1 MFAKFWGIVDDI
13 EETSLV
19 INVQGVGYLV
29 SCARTTLTQLRP
41 GLAVTLYIET
51 DIREGAI
58 QLFGFLDPAERHWYR
73 LLHSVQGV
81 GGKAALAILSALTIP
96 ELARAILSGDKTSL
110 TRADGVGPKI
120 ATRILTEL
128 KEKAATAPQDV
139 EKQPEI
145 SEEIRTVQPVNANVS
160 LQDENIKTEASP
172 SEEQAKPGRKAKPVR
187 YTEDAVSALENLGY
201 NRSQAYGA
209 VIEAEADLAEEPI
222 DLAILIRT
230 SLQKLSETFNG

>member
-13 EETSLV
+13 EENNLV

-81 GGKAALAILSALTIP
+81 GGKAALAILSALAIP

-139 EKQPEI
+139 AKQPEI
-145 SEEIRTVQPVNANVS
+145 SEEIRVVQQAAAISVNKEDAKAGPPS
-160 LQDENIKTEASP
+160 SEAKSK
-172 SEEQAKPGRKAKPVR
+172 SGAKAKPVR
-187 YTEDAVSALENLGY
+187 FTEDAVSALENLGY

-209 VIEAEADLAEEPI
+209 VLEAEADLAEDQI
-222 DLAILIRT
+222 DLAVLIRT
-230 SLQKLSETFNG
+230 SLQKLSETL